1 MKKFISGL
9 KSYIGH
15 MGAYFMFSVLAFAV
29 PAALLQ
35 SPTLNM
41 PLIWAALTFGI
52 LVAFCDLIYI
62 IPSLRSYLAKTV
74 IHGILTISS
83 FAISFIWV
91 SGLIERGRTA
101 LFGVLFF
108 SVLYLILAVVRCVY
122 YFVTVKKENEKKVYT
137 NLYTPT
143 DVD

>member
-15 MGAYFMFSVLAFAV
+15 AGVYFMFAVLAFAV
-29 PAALLQ
+29 PAAALQ
-35 SPTLNM
+35 SPTVNM
-41 PLIWAALTFGI
+41 PLIWASLSFGI
-52 LVAFCDLIYI
+52 LVAFCDLLFVFPLI
-62 IPSLRSYLAKTV
+62 RSYLVNVV
-74 IHGILTISS
+74 IHGILSVAS
-83 FAISFIWV
+83 FAVSFIWI

-101 LFGVLFF
+101 VFGVLLF
-108 SVLYLILAVVRCVY
+108 SVFYVILAVIRCVY
-122 YFVTVKKENEKKVYT
+122 HFATTKKENEKKAYT